1 MHRHLKAVII
11 PLTLLLP
18 LSCNLFSQPPTQIAT
33 STPPETI
40 AAQSPIPSPSPAL
53 LTPTGTPAPILPT
66 DTPTPLP
73 PTSTPAPISLNAA
86 GPYVL
91 FKGENGIWISNPDGS
106 FLTQVFAGENHTDL
120 RNALSPS
127 GGRLAVVITT
137 DQGLDL
143 VLVNLPSGEVQT
155 ITNLISITRDEEIN
169 DPLSPKAFAT
179 YAIRDYDNLAWQ
191 PGDGRLLAFT
201 GAINGPTSDLYLYDT
216 QTQEIT
222 QLTDGPSQAIA
233 PIWSPDGQ
241 YILHFGVSWVPP
253 FGGAIGGANQ
263 LDGAWAVRASDGS
276 LITMPMPDGTNP
288 NFVGWQDSSHYITY
302 DSNDECYAQ
311 NLHSVDV
318 TSGETT
324 PIMDNS
330 FYYEISLSP
339 ENGALLFSSAPGCSS
354 SLGEGV
360 FLLFPG
366 QSTPGLLLEKRA
378 WEIYWLPESNV
389 FFAYPEALLSSDG
402 TTRYDPPVYDASY
415 EPAVS
420 KEGWQAWEVIQNQ
433 VGRVVIKAT
442 TGDWQTIMNGF
453 VAGMVWDPA
462 DGRTLLIALQDGS
475 LYAATYPDFSPRL
488 MGSLGENVSQIIW
501 SP

>member
-11 PLTLLLP
+11 PLTLLFS
-18 LSCNLFSQPPTQIAT
+18 LSCNLFYQSATQIVT
-33 STPPETI
+33 STPPENI
-40 AAQSPIPSPSPAL
+40 AAQSPIPSPSPTL

-66 DTPTPLP
+66 DTPIPLP
-73 PTSTPAPISLNAA
+73 PTSTPAPTSLNAT

-106 FLTQVFAGENHTDL
+106 FLTQIFEGENHTGL

-127 GGRLAVVITT
+127 GDRLAVVITT

-143 VLVNLPSGEVQT
+143 VLVNIPSGEMQT
-155 ITNLISITRDEEIN
+155 IANLIRITRNEEIN

-222 QLTDGPSQAIA
+222 QLTDGPSQGIA

-253 FGGAIGGANQ
+253 FGGAILGANQ
-263 LDGAWAVRASDGS
+263 LDGVWAVKASDGS
-276 LITMPMPDGTNP
+276 LITLPKPEGVNP
-288 NFVGWQDSSHYITY
+288 NFIGWQDASHYITY
-302 DSNDECYAQ
+302 DSNDECISQ

-318 TSGETT
+318 TNGATV
-324 PIMDNS
+324 PIMDFS
-330 FYYEISLSP
+330 FYYYVAQSS
-339 ENGALLFSSAPGCSS
+339 ENGALLFSSASGCAS
-354 SLGEGV
+354 SLGEGT
-360 FLLFPG
+360 FLLLPG
-366 QSTPGLLLEKRA
+366 ETTPTMLLDKRV
-378 WEIYWLPESNV
+378 WEVDWLPESRV
-389 FFAYPEALLSSDG
+389 FFAYPEALFSSDG
-402 TTRYDPPVYDASY
+402 VTRYDPPVYDASY
-415 EPAVS
+415 EPAIS
-420 KEGWQAWEVIQNQ
+420 KDGWQVWEVIQNQ
-433 VGRVVIKAT
+433 QGRVVVRVGG
-442 TGDWQTIMNGF
+442 GDWQTILNGL
-453 VAGMVWDPA
+453 VSGLIWDPA
-462 DGRTLLIALQDGS
+462 LGTTLLVALQDGS